1 MEIAATV
8 LLSIAVV
15 ATAWS
20 GYQAALWDGIQ
31 ARDYTQASA
40 ARTSAAQ
47 NNLEANQNRI
57 IDLSLVES
65 YLDARAIGQL
75 QLAEFYRS
83 RMRDELRPAFDAW
96 ILLQPETNFDVPR
109 SPQYMPQYHLA
120 AEERATALNE
130 ASDERFQSGESANSA
145 SDTYIATTLFFA
157 SVLFFGAISER
168 FEFRLARIALLV
180 LAALCLTAGVVIA
193 FSQRVTWG

>member
-8 LLSIAVV
+8 LLSIAAV

-20 GYQAALWDGIQ
+20 GYQAALWNGIQ
-31 ARDYTQASA
+31 SSDYTQASA
-40 ARTSAAQ
+40 ARTRAAQ
-47 NNLEANQNRI
+47 DNLEANQDRI
-57 IDLSLVES
+57 MDLSLVES

-83 RMRDELRPAFDAW
+83 RMRDELRPAFDEW
-96 ILLQPETNFDVPR
+96 IALQPETNFDVPR

-120 AEERATALNE
+120 AEERGAALNDL
-130 ASDERFQSGESANSA
+130 ADERFNSGESANA
-145 SDTYIATTLFFA
+145 TSDTYVATTLFFA
-157 SVLFFGAISER
+157 SVLFFSGISER
-168 FEFRLARIALLV
+168 FEFRPARIGLLV
-180 LAALCLTAGVVIA
+180 LAALCLTGGIVVA